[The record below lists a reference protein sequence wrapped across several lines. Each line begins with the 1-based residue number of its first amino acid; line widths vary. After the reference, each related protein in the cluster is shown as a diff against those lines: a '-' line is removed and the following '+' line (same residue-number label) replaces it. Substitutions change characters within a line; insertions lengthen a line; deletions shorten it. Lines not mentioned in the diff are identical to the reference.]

1 MVHSSMLTL
10 RSSNIPDPA
19 QTHFGVTPVYGDPT
33 RKTSMAMAEIR
44 VQIHA
49 LGMKRIMLAN
59 SLLIEHWPLASKQHA
74 WLWQRYPRGKDVRS
88 SDGDSVRPLE
98 ALSNG
103 RMSRVQISKELLN
116 FTLVFT
122 PCIIKQCDQ

>member
-10 RSSNIPDPA
+10 RSSNLPDPA

-74 WLWQRYPRGKDVRS
+74 WLYKLSVYMPYS
-88 SDGDSVRPLE
+88 SV
-98 ALSNG
+98 
-103 RMSRVQISKELLN
+103 I
-116 FTLVFT
+116 
-122 PCIIKQCDQ
+122 